1 MNIYEAWIEAKEYE
15 KLATERRRE
24 IEDELVKKLEINE
37 DLEGVKNF
45 ELEGFLIKVTGRMT
59 RKVDAEVLHELGI
72 DTTNII
78 RWKPEL
84 NLTAYRACADN
95 IRAEIDR
102 AITTVPGRPSFS
114 IERSK

>member
-1 MNIYEAWIEAKEYE
+1 MNLYEAWIEAKDYE
-15 KLATERRRE
+15 KLATERRRQ
-24 IEDELVKKLEINE
+24 IEDQLAEKLEIKE

-45 ELEGFLIKVTGRMT
+45 ELEGFAVKVTGRMT
-59 RKVDAEVLHELGI
+59 RKIDAEMLHELGI

-102 AITTVPGRPSFS
+102 AITTVPARPSFS